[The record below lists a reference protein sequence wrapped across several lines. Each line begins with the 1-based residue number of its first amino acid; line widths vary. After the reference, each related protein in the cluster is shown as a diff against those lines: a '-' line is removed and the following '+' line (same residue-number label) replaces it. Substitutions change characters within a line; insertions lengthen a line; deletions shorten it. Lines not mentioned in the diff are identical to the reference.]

1 MSLTDLTLNRLADQL
16 RGQFVMAEIEID
28 GQVVPV
34 QLTVEANGL
43 VSYIRLIV
51 PAGVIGT
58 ITRRTFR
65 DEAGNVSWQDDINI
79 IKGEQEIVIELP
91 ITVAWKAGA

>member
-1 MSLTDLTLNRLADQL
+1 MSLTDLTLKRLADHL
-16 RGQFVMAEIEID
+16 RGQFVTAEIEID

-43 VSYIRLIV
+43 VSYVRLIV

-65 DEAGNVSWQDDINI
+65 DEAGNVSWRDDINI